1 MYKVNL
7 IRGWQKTTVYKSY
20 RNQILLSLG
29 GIALVMITVYFFL
42 FARFLYLQKQLTE
55 ISNQQFLGQ
64 NNPGFTTEELTK
76 TIYSLKKLEQIR
88 TIYSQ
93 YPEFYLYH
101 NFLLKK
107 ILRYSSLT
115 INRYTLNREHAV
127 EVAVETKSLSDL
139 FELIN
144 LLESN
149 ENAQYFTLFEVNNI
163 GLNKSKADNEDIYKM
178 DFKLQFNEKLLN
190 EKNKL

>member
-7 IRGWQKTTVYKSY
+7 IRGWQKTGVYKTY
-20 RNQILLSLG
+20 RNQILLLIA
-29 GIALVMITVYFFL
+29 GISIVLIGVYFFL
-42 FARFLYLQKQLTE
+42 FVRFLYLQRQLTE
-55 ISNQQFLGQ
+55 LSNEQFLGE

-76 TIYSLKKLEQIR
+76 TLYGLKKLEQVR
-88 TIYSQ
+88 TVYSQ

-115 INRYTLNREHAV
+115 INKYTLNREHAV
-127 EVAVETKSLSDL
+127 EVAVETKKLGDL

-144 LLESN
+144 LLEN
-149 ENAQYFTLFEVNNI
+149 KENAQYFSLFEVNTI
-163 GLNKSKADNEDIYKM
+163 GLSKSKAEDQDSYKM
-178 DFKLQFNEKLLN
+178 DFKLQFNERLLN
-190 EKNKL
+190 EKG